1 MQVFE
6 NNLPI
11 TYCFLYLNT
20 YHYYLNKDRK
30 ISMNLKCILIR
41 SEFTQVLE
49 NCLFELLRDLKL
61 TKLNEKRKDR
71 NTFIKFAVIKYHIIY
86 NVVIVFSN
94 YVDLKKKL
102 VKKYCFPSANVCTQ
116 YCTGARCGN
125 CLIND
130 GCAWCKDLVCFYYFI
145 LFYLRHTC

>member
-11 TYCFLYLNT
+11 TCCFLYLNT

-86 NVVIVFSN
+86 NVVIAF
-94 YVDLKKKL
+94 
-102 VKKYCFPSANVCTQ
+102 
-116 YCTGARCGN
+116 
-125 CLIND
+125 
-130 GCAWCKDLVCFYYFI
+130 
-145 LFYLRHTC
+145 

>member
-86 NVVIVFSN
+86 NVVFVF
-94 YVDLKKKL
+94 
-102 VKKYCFPSANVCTQ
+102 
-116 YCTGARCGN
+116 
-125 CLIND
+125 
-130 GCAWCKDLVCFYYFI
+130 
-145 LFYLRHTC
+145 

>member
-11 TYCFLYLNT
+11 TYCFLYLNK

-49 NCLFELLRDLKL
+49 NCLFKLLRDLKL

-71 NTFIKFAVIKYHIIY
+71 NKFIKFAVIKYHTI
-86 NVVIVFSN
+86 
-94 YVDLKKKL
+94 
-102 VKKYCFPSANVCTQ
+102 
-116 YCTGARCGN
+116 
-125 CLIND
+125 
-130 GCAWCKDLVCFYYFI
+130 
-145 LFYLRHTC
+145 

>member
-11 TYCFLYLNT
+11 TYCLLYLNT

-30 ISMNLKCILIR
+30 ISMNLKCILTR

-61 TKLNEKRKDR
+61 TKLNEKRKDVY
-71 NTFIKFAVIKYHIIY
+71 NTFIKFAVIKYHII
-86 NVVIVFSN
+86 
-94 YVDLKKKL
+94 
-102 VKKYCFPSANVCTQ
+102 
-116 YCTGARCGN
+116 
-125 CLIND
+125 
-130 GCAWCKDLVCFYYFI
+130 
-145 LFYLRHTC
+145 